1 MSGRHI
7 VLTGMMGS
15 GKTAVG
21 ERLARTLGV
30 PFYDADS
37 LLEAEAGKRIADL
50 FAGEG
55 EAHFRALERELIGRL
70 LVEPPGVIATGGGA
84 FVDPENRARLKA
96 GGTVVCLLAD
106 VETLLARVTAGPH
119 RPLLQGPDLLSRLRT
134 LLEARLPAYAE
145 AHHLLDTSDR
155 TPDEVADLLCRLLQS
170 REPAARRTVR
180 IALGDRSYDVLI
192 GSNLLE
198 EAGEQVRALG
208 VTGRVAIVTDANV
221 GPLYGAGLEGRL
233 RTAGFAPTRIE
244 VPAGE
249 ASKSLEE
256 AARLYEA
263 FLDAGLDRHGAVL
276 ALGGGVIGDLA
287 GFVAATFLRGI
298 AHVQV
303 PTTLLAQVDSSVGGK
318 VGVNLPRGK
327 NLVGAFHQPRLILAD
342 VACLRSLPLR
352 QLRAGLAEVVKYGVI
367 ADAALFGWLEEQVES
382 LLRGEE
388 RVLADAVAASCRIKA
403 RVVEADERDAGPRA
417 ILNFGH
423 TVGHAIEAASGYGRY
438 LHGEAVALG
447 MLFAAEL
454 SVRLGLCAR
463 AVRERLTRLLERLGL
478 PTRAG
483 LRIEDIL
490 KSISYDKKMKDGVNY
505 FVLTRDIGSVTVTR
519 VFDREAL
526 RETLATIVSS
536 PAG

>member
-21 ERLARTLGV
+21 ERLARRLGL
-30 PFYDADS
+30 PFYDADA

-55 EAHFRALERELIGRL
+55 ESHFRALERRLIGRL
-70 LVEPPGVIATGGGA
+70 LAERPGVIATGGGA
-84 FVDPENRARLKA
+84 FADAENRARMKI
-96 GGTVVCLLAD
+96 GGVVVCLLAD
-106 VETLLARVTAGPH
+106 VETLLVRVAPSAH
-119 RPLLQGPDLLSRLRT
+119 RPLLQGPDPVGRLRA
-134 LLEARLPAYAE
+134 LLKVRLPAYAE

-155 TPDEVADLLCRLLQS
+155 TPDEIADLLCRLLQS
-170 REPAARRTVR
+170 REPSARRTVR

-192 GSNLLE
+192 GSGLLV
-198 EAGEQVRALG
+198 EAGERIRALG
-208 VTGRVAIVTDANV
+208 LTGRVAIVTDDTV
-221 GPLYGAGLEGRL
+221 GPLYGARLEESL
-233 RTAGFAPTRIE
+233 RKAGFEPTCIE

-249 ASKSLEE
+249 ASKSLGE
-256 AARLYEA
+256 AGRLYEA

-276 ALGGGVIGDLA
+276 ALGGGVVGDLA
-287 GFVAATFLRGI
+287 GFVAATFMRGI

-327 NLVGAFHQPRLILAD
+327 NLVGAFYQPRLVLAD
-342 VACLRSLPLR
+342 VACLRSLPVR

-367 ADAALFGWLEEQVES
+367 ADGALFSWLEEQVEP
-382 LLRGEE
+382 LLAAEE
-388 RVLADAVAASCRIKA
+388 RVLADAVGASCRIKA
-403 RVVEADERDAGPRA
+403 SVVEVDEREAGPRA

-447 MLFAAEL
+447 MLAAADL
-454 SVRLGLCAR
+454 SVRLGLCAP
-463 AVRERLTRLLERLGL
+463 ALRERLARLLERLGL
-478 PTRAG
+478 PTRAS
-483 LRIEDIL
+483 LQVEDIE
-490 KSISYDKKMKDGVNY
+490 KSMYYDKKVKDGMNY
-505 FVLTRDIGSVTVTR
+505 FVLTKDIGSVTVAR
-519 VFDREAL
+519 IFDREAL
-526 RETLATIVSS
+526 RETLATIVS
-536 PAG
+536 PPTG

>member
-21 ERLARTLGV
+21 ERLARRLGL
-30 PFYDADS
+30 PFYDADA

-55 EAHFRALERELIGRL
+55 EAHFRALERRLIGRL
-70 LVEPPGVIATGGGA
+70 LAERPGVIATGGGA
-84 FVDPENRARLKA
+84 FVDAENRARLKI

-106 VETLLARVTAGPH
+106 VETLLARVSGSTQ
-119 RPLLQGPDLLSRLRT
+119 RPLLQGPDSVGRLRA
-134 LLEARLPAYAE
+134 LLKARLPAYAE

-155 TPDEVADLLCRLLQS
+155 TPDEIAALLCRVLQS
-170 REPAARRTVR
+170 REPSARRTVR

-192 GSNLLE
+192 GSGLLE
-198 EAGEQVRALG
+198 EAGERIRALG
-208 VTGRVAIVTDANV
+208 LTGRVAIVTDDTV
-221 GPLYGAGLEGRL
+221 GPLYGARLEGSL
-233 RTAGFAPTRIE
+233 RMAGFEPTCIE
-244 VPAGE
+244 VPTGE
-249 ASKSLEE
+249 ASKSLGE

-276 ALGGGVIGDLA
+276 ALGGGVVGDLA
-287 GFVAATFLRGI
+287 GFVAATFMRGI

-327 NLVGAFHQPRLILAD
+327 NLVGAFYQPRLVLAD
-342 VACLRSLPLR
+342 VACLRSLPIR

-367 ADAALFGWLEEQVES
+367 ADGALFTWLEGQVEP
-382 LLRGEE
+382 LLAAEE

-403 RVVEADERDAGPRA
+403 SVVEVDEREAGPRA

-447 MLFAAEL
+447 MLAATDL
-454 SVRLGLCAR
+454 SVRLGLCVPAL
-463 AVRERLTRLLERLGL
+463 RERLARLLECLGL
-478 PTRAG
+478 PTRAS
-483 LRIEDIL
+483 LKVEDIE
-490 KSISYDKKMKDGVNY
+490 KSMYYDKKVKDGMNY
-505 FVLTRDIGSVTVTR
+505 FVLTKDIGSVTVAR
-519 VFDREAL
+519 IFDREAL
-526 RETLATIVSS
+526 RETLATIVS
-536 PAG
+536 PPTG